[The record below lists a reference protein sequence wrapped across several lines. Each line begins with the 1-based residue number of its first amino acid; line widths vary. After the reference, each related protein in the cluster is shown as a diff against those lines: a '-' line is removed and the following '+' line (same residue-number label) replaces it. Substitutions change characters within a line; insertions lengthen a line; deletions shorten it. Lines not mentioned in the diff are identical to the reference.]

1 MFLPVEVLCQ
11 LYSTVP
17 CTGDSFKGLVVQ
29 GVADGDPCGS
39 VKGKPDLKVVL
50 KEV

>member
-1 MFLPVEVLCQ
+1 MEVLCQ
-11 LYSTVP
+11 LYSKVL
-17 CTGDSFKGLVVQ
+17 CAGDSLKGLVVE